1 MEKTNFLLDGKDT
14 VKEMTYGNLRKIYIM
29 QVKSC
34 RNIFRVYQ
42 KQDNFS
48 MELEPREGVILLSQT
63 SFGP

>member
-1 MEKTNFLLDGKDT
+1 MEKMNSLLDGKDT
-14 VKEMTYGNLRKIYIM
+14 VKETTYGNLRKIYII
-29 QVKSC
+29 QAKSC

-48 MELEPREGVILLSQT
+48 IELKPRGKVMSQT

>member
-1 MEKTNFLLDGKDT
+1 MEKMNFLLDGKDT
-14 VKEMTYGNLRKIYIM
+14 VKEMTHGNLRKIYIM

-48 MELEPREGVILLSQT
+48 MELEPREEVISQT
-63 SFGP
+63 SFRP

>member
-1 MEKTNFLLDGKDT
+1 MEKTNSLLDGKDI
-14 VKEMTYGNLRKIYIM
+14 VKEMTHGNLRKIYIM

-42 KQDNFS
+42 KRNNFLT
-48 MELEPREGVILLSQT
+48 ELKPRGGVMSQT

>member
-14 VKEMTYGNLRKIYIM
+14 VKETTHGNLRKIYIM
-29 QVKSC
+29 QAKSC

-48 MELEPREGVILLSQT
+48 MKLKPRGKIMLQT

>member
-1 MEKTNFLLDGKDT
+1 MEKMNSLLDGKDT
-14 VKEMTYGNLRKIYIM
+14 IKEMTYGNLRRIYIM

-48 MELEPREGVILLSQT
+48 IELKPRGRIMS
-63 SFGP
+63 